1 MGFIQPPAGGG
12 NPGQAP
18 PQPNLN
24 VNPGE
29 LDDVKCECGNYTF
42 QEVILL
48 KHMPALISPTGQ
60 SGYVPM
66 KAFSCVVC
74 NTIPKEL
81 LANLGGW
88 FKGPQGGQQNDPQ
101 VPTDKIAGSELPGL
115 EVVLPTPKKP
125 RKAKKTT
132 AKKS

>member
-1 MGFIQPPAGGG
+1 MNFIQPPGSG

-18 PQPNLN
+18 PQANLQ
-24 VNPGE
+24 VNPSTLE
-29 LDDVKCECGNYTF
+29 DVKCECGNYTF

-48 KHMPALISPTGQ
+48 KNMPALISPTGQ
-60 SGYVPM
+60 PGYVPM

-88 FKGPQGGQQNDPQ
+88 FRGPQGSQAPQ
-101 VPTDKIAGSELPGL
+101 VTAEKIVGSKLPGL
-115 EVVLPTPKKP
+115 EVVLPTPKKG
-125 RKAKKTT
+125 KK
-132 AKKS
+132 KK